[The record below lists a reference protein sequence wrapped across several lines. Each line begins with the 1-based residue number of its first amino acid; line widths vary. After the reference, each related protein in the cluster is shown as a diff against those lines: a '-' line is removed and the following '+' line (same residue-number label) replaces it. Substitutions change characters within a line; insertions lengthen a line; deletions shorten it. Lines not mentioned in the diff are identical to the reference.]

1 MPFAS
6 SCISRIKEMLTSSN
20 KKNTAKEEIDIGQI
34 LCDMIEKMTGIEPD
48 MDSTLEEC
56 GLASVGIPVLV
67 GLLNKTFSD
76 KDQVLGLTASDVVE
90 AKTIGDMVAVVEAAK
105 GLAEDQG
112 V

>member
-1 MPFAS
+1 
-6 SCISRIKEMLTSSN
+6 
-20 KKNTAKEEIDIGQI
+20 
-34 LCDMIEKMTGIEPD
+34 MTGIEPD